1 MNIKYLIL
9 PGQLKRNEFYDF
21 DYDNQIIAHEKFDAK
36 KTYKMNTGYFPGI
49 ATIGDK
55 VVYVENRDGNANVKL
70 EQAKT
75 LENGYKLLNETKIY
89 VNLYRM
95 DAGSYSKLLSITIS
109 AEGVKKRSIFK
120 TTISAGTIYP
130 VMGHASQHR
139 IPDYDR
145 HAQEFLQSYR
155 P

>member
-1 MNIKYLIL
+1 MN
-9 PGQLKRNEFYDF
+9 
-21 DYDNQIIAHEKFDAK
+21 A
-36 KTYKMNTGYFPGI
+36 GYFPGI
-49 ATIGDK
+49 AAIGDK

-89 VNLYRM
+89 VNLSRM

-130 VMGHASQHR
+130 VR
-139 IPDYDR
+139 TCIITPYT
-145 HAQEFLQSYR
+145 
-155 P
+155 